1 MRISTAQF
9 YETSATSYSKNFSD
23 AAKTQAQVS
32 SGVRIQTAADDP
44 VGAARLLLLQQQ
56 SALLGQYNANITTV
70 NNALLQEE
78 SVLSTI
84 NEAMQRASELAI
96 RAGGGSLS
104 DADRTSISSE
114 LKEIEANI
122 FGLLNSRDANG
133 NYMFGGSKTS
143 SPPYV
148 RNSDGTYSYHGDQ
161 TQLSL
166 QISDT
171 LHLATNDTGFSIFDQ
186 ATNKSR
192 TQSSLQAPATD
203 DGRVNVSQGLLS
215 SVNTYNNGGF
225 AKGQPYTLTFTSATT
240 YSITDANGNDITSE
254 TPTNGVFDT
263 KAEGGNRIALRG
275 VEFEVGVNLKEGDDP
290 DAAVAG
296 HVFKL
301 EARPDTLTSTR
312 SAGNPSLTQ
321 ITGSTITDADAYRSG
336 FPSDGAV
343 IKFTSATDYEMYA
356 QPYTADSK
364 PLATGT
370 VTGSSLTVA
379 GVTYQ
384 LDGNTPAAGDQFAVS
399 ANTHKTQNVL
409 ETLGQLRA
417 ALDTPVTGE
426 KSEFALKQ
434 AVGSAIANLA
444 SARER
449 IDITRGSI
457 GARGNSLDIQTLE
470 NSSLGLANK
479 STQSAIGNTDMST
492 AAITLTLQ
500 QAMLEASQMAFSRL
514 SQLSLFN
521 KL

>member
-9 YETSATSYSKNFSD
+9 YETSASSYQKNFSD
-23 AAKTQAQVS
+23 AAKTQEQVS
-32 SGVRIQTAADDP
+32 SGIRIQTAADDP

-56 SALLGQYNANITTV
+56 SALLGQYSANMTTV

-104 DADRTSISSE
+104 DADRASISSE
-114 LKEIEANI
+114 LKEIEANV

-143 SPPYV
+143 APPYV
-148 RNSDGTYSYHGDQ
+148 RNSDGTYSYQGDQ

-166 QISDT
+166 QVSDT
-171 LHLATNDTGFSIFDQ
+171 LHLATNDSGYSVFDQ
-186 ATNKSR
+186 AINKSR
-192 TQSSLQAPATD
+192 TETSLLAPSPD
-203 DGRVNVSQGLLS
+203 DGRVGVSQGLLS
-215 SVNTYNNGGF
+215 SVNTYNSGGF
-225 AKGQPYTLTFTSATT
+225 AAGQPYKLTFTSATQ
-240 YSITDANGNDITSE
+240 YSITDVNGNDITSE
-254 TPTNGVFDT
+254 TPTNGVFDANT
-263 KAEGGNRIALRG
+263 EGGNRIALRG
-275 VEFEVGVNLKEGDDP
+275 VEFEIDINLKEGE
-290 DAAVAG
+290 DANAVVAG
-296 HVFKL
+296 HEFTL
-301 EARPDTLTSTR
+301 QARPDTLTTTR
-312 SAGNPSLTQ
+312 SAGNPSTAQ
-321 ITGSTITDADAYRSG
+321 ITGSAITDAEAYRST

-343 IKFTSATDYEMYA
+343 IKFTSDSEYELYA
-356 QPYTADSK
+356 QPYSADSK
-364 PLATGT
+364 PVAKGT
-370 VTGSSLTVA
+370 YGGGPLTVA

-384 LDGNTPAAGDQFAVS
+384 MDGVPAAGDQFSVT

-409 ETLGQLRA
+409 DTLGQLRA
-417 ALDTPVTGE
+417 ALDKPVTDD

-444 SARER
+444 SSRER

-457 GARGNSLDIQTLE
+457 GARGNSLEIQTLE
-470 NSSLGLANK
+470 NTSLSLANK

-500 QAMLEASQMAFSRL
+500 QAMLEASQLAFSRL

>member
-23 AAKTQAQVS
+23 AAKTQAQIS

-56 SALLGQYNANITTV
+56 SALLGQYSANMTTV

-104 DADRTSISSE
+104 DADRVSISSE

-133 NYMFGGSKTS
+133 DYMFGGSKTS

-148 RNSDGTYSYHGDQ
+148 RNSDGTYSYRGDQ

-166 QISDT
+166 QVSDT
-171 LHLATNDTGFSIFDQ
+171 LRLATNDSGYSVFDQ
-186 ATNKSR
+186 ATNNSR
-192 TQSSLQAPATD
+192 TQSSLQAPTPD
-203 DGRVNVSQGLLS
+203 DGRVRLSSGLLS
-215 SVNTYNNGGF
+215 SVNAYNDRFG
-225 AKGQPYTLTFTSATT
+225 AGQPYTVTFTSATE
-240 YSITDANGNDITSE
+240 YSVTDANGNDITSE
-254 TPTNGVFDT
+254 TPTNGKFDRD
-263 KAEGGNRIALRG
+263 AEGGNIISLRG
-275 VEFEVGVNLKEGDDP
+275 VEFEINIALQDGDDP
-290 DAAVAG
+290 DTAVAG
-296 HVFKL
+296 HVFSL
-301 EARPDTLTSTR
+301 EAKPDTLTATR
-312 SAGNPSLTQ
+312 SAGNASTAQ
-321 ITGSTITDADAYRSG
+321 VTGTSITDADAYRST

-343 IKFTSATDYEMYA
+343 IKFTSDTEYALYA

-364 PLATGT
+364 PVATGT
-370 VTGSSLTVA
+370 FGGGTLMVA

-384 LDGNTPAAGDQFAVS
+384 LDGTPAAGDQFAVS

-409 ETLGQLRA
+409 DTLGQLRA
-417 ALDTPVTGE
+417 ALDNPVTDGE
-426 KSEFALKQ
+426 SEFALKQ
-434 AVGSAIANLA
+434 AVGSAVANLA
-444 SARER
+444 SSRER

-457 GARGNSLDIQTLE
+457 GARGNSLEIQTLE
-470 NSSLGLANK
+470 NTSLSLANE
-479 STQSAIGNTDMST
+479 STQSAIGNTDMAE
-492 AAITLTLQ
+492 AAVTLTLQ
-500 QAMLEASQMAFSRL
+500 QAMLEASQLAFARL